1 MKRFIL
7 CVLGVLAF
15 AAAAEAD
22 SDRIMMDTSTAPL
35 GAGETY
41 STDTFLAESYKYA
54 AVTVVAD
61 EDSAGGGVKIEQSC
75 DEDCDTAAEPGFQ
88 YVSSW
93 SYTAGSLLITS
104 CCMSAR
110 AAIPAAHNSAHSII
124 AILMSP
130 SYVVFN
136 GSPR

>member
-1 MKRFIL
+1 MKKFIL

-22 SDRIMMDTSTAPL
+22 SDMIMMDTSTAPL

-75 DEDCDTAAEPGFQ
+75 DEDCDTAVEPVFQ

-93 SYTAGSLLITS
+93 SYTAGSANNQYVAELN
-104 CCMSAR
+104 CKCAR
-110 AAIPAAHNSAHSII
+110 VT
-124 AILMSP
+124 
-130 SYVVFN
+130 YVN
-136 GSPR
+136 GLDAQGSFHLSTYLKLD